1 MKRFLAKTKFFQRI
15 LLIQLKKNIA
25 VCEIINGKQMRL
37 LIKSCYRAECQTSL
51 AHHDDTLQMKFLWRL
66 GFYGLTL
73 TIFLQIVIQYMPR
86 AKV

>member
-1 MKRFLAKTKFFQRI
+1 
-15 LLIQLKKNIA
+15 
-25 VCEIINGKQMRL
+25 MRL